1 MSFNK
6 IKELRNKYDE
16 ILDLVIENLDDSK
29 RIEGFKESY
38 TDDILNTIINKFC
51 KVLESD
57 NKTFKLFV
65 NRKYRIFGN
74 VNGLFIVPSVVLK
87 PILSKSNSSYLW
99 ECIQIIYAI
108 NRTGDDTQKDKV
120 QQIIESIEKF
130 SLEGNEPDNNSSDD
144 ETSENDNAVI
154 DTTNE
159 NKPKNKVDNIVMD
172 IADTL
177 RNNMVSASKGTQ
189 KVNPIENMI
198 KTSQMISD
206 KYGSKLK
213 SGQISMNDMFESLGR
228 MMGEIDKKTS
238 NDDELKNVDI
248 DDMPNPEDIMSELGV
263 DMKGFNPMDMI
274 SQLLDKKKEQ
284 KDLTP
289 EQVKEMEDFYAN
301 IKSEDLKMDDN
312 AESLEKLND
321 NLMNKLPDDK
331 KSQLMNFTKN
341 FMSSLNKN

>member
-38 TDDILNTIINKFC
+38 TDDVLNTIINKFC
-51 KVLESD
+51 KVLENDS
-57 NKTFKLFV
+57 KTFNLIV
-65 NRKYRIFGN
+65 NRKAKVFAS
-74 VNGLFIVPSVVLK
+74 VNGLFIIPSVNLK

-130 SLEGNEPDNNSSDD
+130 NLEGNEQNNNSSDD
-144 ETSENDNAVI
+144 EDDDENAVM
-154 DTTNE
+154 DTTIE

-177 RNNMVSASKGTQ
+177 RDNMVSASKGSQ

-198 KTSQMISD
+198 KTSQMISE

-274 SQLLDKKKEQ
+274 SQMLDKKKEE

-301 IKSEDLKMDDN
+301 IKSEDLKIDDN
-312 AESLEKLND
+312 VESLEQLNG

-331 KSQLMNFTKN
+331 KSQLMDFTKK
-341 FMSSLNKN
+341 FMSTLNKN

>member
-16 ILDLVIENLDDSK
+16 ILDLVIQNLDDSK

-38 TDDILNTIINKFC
+38 TDDVLNTIINKFC
-51 KVLESD
+51 KVLENDS
-57 NKTFKLFV
+57 KTFNLIV
-65 NRKYRIFGN
+65 NRKAKVFAS
-74 VNGLFIVPSVVLK
+74 VNGLFIIPSVNLK

-130 SLEGNEPDNNSSDD
+130 NLEGNEQNNNSSDD
-144 ETSENDNAVI
+144 DDDDENAI
-154 DTTNE
+154 MDTTIE

-177 RNNMVSASKGTQ
+177 RDNMVSASKGSQ

-198 KTSQMISD
+198 KTSQMISE

-274 SQLLDKKKEQ
+274 SQMLDKKKEE

-301 IKSEDLKMDDN
+301 IKSEDLKIDDN
-312 AESLEKLND
+312 VESLEQLNG

-331 KSQLMNFTKN
+331 KSQLMDFTKK
-341 FMSSLNKN
+341 FMSTLNKN

>member
-38 TDDILNTIINKFC
+38 TDDVLNTIINKFC
-51 KVLESD
+51 KVLENDS
-57 NKTFKLFV
+57 KTFNLIV
-65 NRKYRIFGN
+65 NRKAKVFAS
-74 VNGLFIVPSVVLK
+74 VNGLFIIPSVNLK

-130 SLEGNEPDNNSSDD
+130 NLEGNEQNNNSSDD
-144 ETSENDNAVI
+144 DDENAVM
-154 DTTNE
+154 DTTIE

-177 RNNMVSASKGTQ
+177 RDNMVSASKGSQ

-198 KTSQMISD
+198 KTSQMISE

-274 SQLLDKKKEQ
+274 SQMLDKKKEE

-301 IKSEDLKMDDN
+301 IKSEDLKIDDN
-312 AESLEKLND
+312 VESLEQLNG

-331 KSQLMNFTKN
+331 KSQLMDFTKK
-341 FMSSLNKN
+341 FMSTLNKN

>member
-16 ILDLVIENLDDSK
+16 ILDLVIQNLDDSK

-38 TDDILNTIINKFC
+38 TDDVLNTIINKFC
-51 KVLESD
+51 KVLENDS
-57 NKTFKLFV
+57 KTFNLIV
-65 NRKYRIFGN
+65 NRKAKVFAS
-74 VNGLFIVPSVVLK
+74 VNGLFIIPSVNLK

-130 SLEGNEPDNNSSDD
+130 NLEGNEQNNNSSDD
-144 ETSENDNAVI
+144 DDDDENAI
-154 DTTNE
+154 MDTTIE

-177 RNNMVSASKGTQ
+177 RDNMVSASKGSQ

-198 KTSQMISD
+198 KTSQMISE

-274 SQLLDKKKEQ
+274 SQMLDKKKEE

-289 EQVKEMEDFYAN
+289 EQVKEMEEFYAN
-301 IKSEDLKMDDN
+301 IKSEDLKIDDN
-312 AESLEKLND
+312 VESLEQLNG

-331 KSQLMNFTKN
+331 KSQLMDFTKK
-341 FMSSLNKN
+341 FMSTLNKN

>member
-16 ILDLVIENLDDSK
+16 ILDLVIQNLDDSK
-29 RIEGFKESY
+29 RIKGFKESY
-38 TDDILNTIINKFC
+38 TDDVLNTIINKFC
-51 KVLESD
+51 KVLENDS
-57 NKTFKLFV
+57 KTFNLIV
-65 NRKYRIFGN
+65 NRKAKVFAS
-74 VNGLFIVPSVVLK
+74 VNGLFIIPSVNLK

-130 SLEGNEPDNNSSDD
+130 NLEGNEQNNNSSDD
-144 ETSENDNAVI
+144 DDENAVM
-154 DTTNE
+154 DTTIE

-177 RNNMVSASKGTQ
+177 RDNMVSASKGSQ

-198 KTSQMISD
+198 KTSQMISE

-274 SQLLDKKKEQ
+274 SQMLDKKKEE

-289 EQVKEMEDFYAN
+289 EQVKEMEEFYAN
-301 IKSEDLKMDDN
+301 IKSEDLKIDDN
-312 AESLEKLND
+312 VESLEQLNG

-331 KSQLMNFTKN
+331 KSQLMDFTKK
-341 FMSSLNKN
+341 FMSTLNKN

>member
-38 TDDILNTIINKFC
+38 TNDILNTIINKFC

-57 NKTFKLFV
+57 SKTFNLIV
-65 NRKYRIFGN
+65 NRKAKVFAN
-74 VNGLFIVPSVVLK
+74 VNGLFIIPSVNLK

-130 SLEGNEPDNNSSDD
+130 SLEGNEPDNISSDD
-144 ETSENDNAVI
+144 ETSENDNAVM

-274 SQLLDKKKEQ
+274 SQMLDKKKEQ

-312 AESLEKLND
+312 VESLEKLND

>member
-1 MSFNK
+1 
-6 IKELRNKYDE
+6 
-16 ILDLVIENLDDSK
+16 
-29 RIEGFKESY
+29 
-38 TDDILNTIINKFC
+38 
-51 KVLESD
+51 
-57 NKTFKLFV
+57 
-65 NRKYRIFGN
+65 
-74 VNGLFIVPSVVLK
+74 
-87 PILSKSNSSYLW
+87 
-99 ECIQIIYAI
+99 
-108 NRTGDDTQKDKV
+108 
-120 QQIIESIEKF
+120 
-130 SLEGNEPDNNSSDD
+130 
-144 ETSENDNAVI
+144 
-154 DTTNE
+154 
-159 NKPKNKVDNIVMD
+159 MD

-177 RNNMVSASKGTQ
+177 RDNMVSASKGSQ

-274 SQLLDKKKEQ
+274 SQMLDKKKEQ

-312 AESLEKLND
+312 VESLEKLND

-331 KSQLMNFTKN
+331 KSQVMNFTKN